1 MVPCKVKPLD
11 NVGNICWYVHAYNNL
26 VLDLVLACSRLSDG
40 AKEENSRGDR
50 ETGAQAW
57 PGSLFIVALSFF
69 SSFPT
74 PESLEQA
81 TRVPAHHTWFE
92 ILYPA
97 SS

>member
-26 VLDLVLACSRLSDG
+26 VLACSRLSDG
-40 AKEENSRGDR
+40 AKEENSRGDK
-50 ETGAQAW
+50 ETGVQVW
-57 PGSLFIVALSFF
+57 PGSLFIVALFFF

-92 ILYPA
+92 ILSDYPV